1 MSFFSWI
8 YLRFYPPRLVSG
20 LGRNH
25 PFVGTS
31 NISAFRGGGSFIL
44 SFLAG
49 ESRCVSLQPL
59 LVERNFL
66 DIVFSRAGD
75 TNTPNNMLDFTN
87 KWA

>member
-31 NISAFRGGGSFIL
+31 NISAFGGGSFIL

-66 DIVFSRAGD
+66 DIVFSGAEGINGLNNIPSFAGI
-75 TNTPNNMLDFTN
+75 NG
-87 KWA
+87 A